1 MDLLITVIAFLVIFS
16 LLVLIHEWGHFFTAR
31 KAGIKVEEFGFG
43 LPPRIWGVKKG
54 ETLYSINWIPFG
66 GFVRLLGE
74 DSRDPK
80 LAKDKRSFIAKPPRV
95 RIMVIVAGVVMNFL
109 LAYVLLTVG
118 FIIGI
123 KPLILSGD
131 DVIARLNDG
140 TIETSPG
147 FVVKDVTQDG
157 PAAKAGMLVNDKV
170 VAVDQKPVVS
180 NEELTNLLKSQ
191 NDTGHT
197 VSVERGTDRLDL
209 TVAAD
214 QKQGLGFSTFE
225 IMFLPR
231 VEILNVKENSASAM
245 AGLLPSD
252 IILKINDQ
260 PIYYLDEYLNAIR
273 SSGTLNFMVQRG
285 NEIRNVQVRMIQAP
299 SVIMSGVFP
308 GTPAEKAGVAKG
320 DLLISIDGQTFST
333 PDEVIAYTKQKAN
346 KVLHY
351 VFDRQGQL
359 VEFDITPSEQGLIGV
374 GLSPVF
380 SFENQELSVYTTDSP
395 VSVLLIHDVQ
405 YTFWVAPFR
414 AFEEAGRL
422 SVLTAQMFGNVI
434 HQVVTQF
441 SVPEGVAGPVGIA
454 QLTYQFVQEGAMSL
468 LRFVALLSLSLAII
482 NILPL
487 PALDGGRL
495 LFIVIEVITGKR
507 VSAKLEGLIHAV
519 GFLLLITLIFA
530 VTYNDILRLI
540 PR

>member
-157 PAAKAGMLVNDKV
+157 PAAKAGMMVNDKV

-214 QKQGLGFSTFE
+214 QKHGLGFSTFE

-231 VEILNVKENSASAM
+231 VQILNVKENSASAA

-299 SVIMSGVFP
+299 SVIMSGIFP

>member
-157 PAAKAGMLVNDKV
+157 PAAKAGMMVNDKV

-299 SVIMSGVFP
+299 SVIMSGIFP

-405 YTFWVAPFR
+405 YPFWVAPFR

-468 LRFVALLSLSLAII
+468 MRFVALLSLSLAII

>member
-157 PAAKAGMLVNDKV
+157 PAAKAGMMVNDKV

-299 SVIMSGVFP
+299 SVIMSGIFP